1 MFQEP
6 RFEERGKL
14 FEVLMWSLFEWYYY
28 EWEIKY
34 RYVLNIKI
42 LDNN

>member
-6 RFEERGKL
+6 RFEERL
-14 FEVLMWSLFEWYYY
+14 FEVLMWSLFKLYYY

-34 RYVLNIKI
+34 R
-42 LDNN
+42 